1 MNYLPES
8 EIVNLKYQLAQQI
21 KASINRAAS
30 SKNSN
35 MPFLDSFVD
44 TLVDEMAELKI
55 EISRLSL
62 TLSSLKKAEGNEPK
76 GPLRDRTQT
85 SLELPA
91 VLSQS
96 SKEANS
102 FWKLPVNLD
111 SEYLQNIDN
120 FYYPETTDKGNSYI
134 WMGPS
139 NKISMEFPIELI
151 SPIKIIIKNVRFITD
166 EVRQSLQIFVN
177 GDRLQPEFTQQD
189 EGYTITASWLPLHN
203 SVKDKCT
210 LDLIVE
216 RSISVQELY
225 PNTSD
230 TRKLC
235 LALSEIEIHN
245 NVQEY
250 VNT

>member
-8 EIVNLKYQLAQQI
+8 EVINLKYQLAQQI

-55 EISRLSL
+55 EISKLSL
-62 TLSSLKKAEGNEPK
+62 TLASLKNQNNNLP
-76 GPLRDRTQT
+76 PST
-85 SLELPA
+85 ELNGKSQA
-91 VLSQS
+91 VTE
-96 SKEANS
+96 KNS
-102 FWKLPVNLD
+102 FWTFPVQLD

-120 FYYPETTDKGNSYI
+120 FYYPESTQKGNSYI
-134 WMGPS
+134 WMGPHNRVS
-139 NKISMEFPIELI
+139 IDFPVHLI
-151 SPIKIIIKNVRFITD
+151 SPIKIVLKNVRFITD
-166 EVRQSLQIFVN
+166 SIRQSLEIFVN
-177 GDRLQPEFTQQD
+177 GDRLELEFSQQD
-189 EGYTITASWLPLHN
+189 EGYTISGSWLPLHN

-210 LDLIVE
+210 IDIQVE
-216 RSISVQELY
+216 RSVSVQELY
-225 PNTSD
+225 PETSD

-235 LALSEIEIHN
+235 LALDEIEIHN
-245 NVQEY
+245 NIQEY

>member
-8 EIVNLKYQLAQQI
+8 EIINLKYQLAQQI
-21 KASINRAAS
+21 KASINRAAA

-55 EISRLSL
+55 EISKLSL
-62 TLSSLKKAEGNEPK
+62 TLSSLQKSENNHSQPAP
-76 GPLRDRTQT
+76 
-85 SLELPA
+85 ELQNGH
-91 VLSQS
+91 SNF
-96 SKEANS
+96 SKSENG
-102 FWKLPVNLD
+102 FGKFPVQLD

-120 FYYPETTDKGNSYI
+120 FYYPEETQKGNSYI

-139 NKISMEFPIELI
+139 NKVSIDFPINLV
-151 SPIKIIIKNVRFITD
+151 SPIKIILRNVRFITD

-177 GDRLQPEFTQQD
+177 GDRLELEFSQQD
-189 EGYTITASWLPLHN
+189 EGYTISASWLPLHN

-210 LDLIVE
+210 IDLVVE

-225 PNTSD
+225 PETTD

-235 LALSEIEIHN
+235 LALSEIEIYN
-245 NVQEY
+245 NIQEY

>member
-8 EIVNLKYQLAQQI
+8 EVINLKYQLAQQI
-21 KASINRAAS
+21 KASINRAAA

-55 EISRLSL
+55 EISKLSL
-62 TLSSLKKAEGNEPK
+62 TLSSLKKSENSHLQPAPELQNGHSK
-76 GPLRDRTQT
+76 ALRED
-85 SLELPA
+85 
-91 VLSQS
+91 
-96 SKEANS
+96 NG
-102 FWKLPVNLD
+102 FWKFPIQLD

-120 FYYPETTDKGNSYI
+120 FYYPEKTQKGNYYI

-139 NKISMEFPIELI
+139 NKVSLEFPVHLV
-151 SPIKIIIKNVRFITD
+151 SPIKITLKNVRFITD
-166 EVRQSLQIFVN
+166 EVRQSLQMFVN
-177 GDRLQPEFTQQD
+177 GDRLELEFSQQD
-189 EGYTITASWLPLHN
+189 EGYTISASWLPLHN
-203 SVKDKCT
+203 SIKDKCT
-210 LDLIVE
+210 IDLVVE

-225 PNTSD
+225 PETTD

-245 NVQEY
+245 NIQEY
-250 VNT
+250 VNA

>member
-8 EIVNLKYQLAQQI
+8 EVINLKYQLAQQI

-44 TLVDEMAELKI
+44 TLVDEIAELKI

-62 TLSSLKKAEGNEPK
+62 TLSSLKKAEGE
-76 GPLRDRTQT
+76 RTQS

-91 VLSQS
+91 DLSQS
-96 SKEANS
+96 SKEENS

-139 NKISMEFPIELI
+139 NKISMDFPVHLV
-151 SPIKIIIKNVRFITD
+151 SPIKIILKNVRFITD
-166 EVRQSLQIFVN
+166 EVRQSLQIFLN
-177 GDRLQPEFTQQD
+177 GDRLQPEFSQQD

-225 PNTSD
+225 PKTSD

>member
-8 EIVNLKYQLAQQI
+8 EVINLKYQLAQQI
-21 KASINRAAS
+21 KASINRAAAT
-30 SKNSN
+30 KNSN

-55 EISRLSL
+55 EISKLSL
-62 TLSSLKKAEGNEPK
+62 TLSSLQKSENNY
-76 GPLRDRTQT
+76 
-85 SLELPA
+85 
-91 VLSQS
+91 SQS
-96 SKEANS
+96 APELQNGHSQPSKEENS
-102 FWKLPVNLD
+102 FWKFPVQLD

-120 FYYPETTDKGNSYI
+120 FYYPEATDKGNSYI

-139 NKISMEFPIELI
+139 NKVSIDFPVHLV
-151 SPIKIIIKNVRFITD
+151 SPIKIILRNVRFITD
-166 EVRQSLQIFVN
+166 DIRQSLQIFVN
-177 GDRLQPEFTQQD
+177 GDRLELEFSQQD
-189 EGYTITASWLPLHN
+189 EGYTIAASWLPLHN

-210 LDLIVE
+210 IDLVVE

-225 PNTSD
+225 PKTSD

-245 NVQEY
+245 NIQEY

>member
-8 EIVNLKYQLAQQI
+8 EVINLKYQLSQQI

-30 SKNSN
+30 SKSSN

-44 TLVDEMAELKI
+44 TIVDEMAELKI

-62 TLSSLKKAEGNEPK
+62 TLSSLKNSERNYVQSLDVADEPA
-76 GPLRDRTQT
+76 
-85 SLELPA
+85 LPTN
-91 VLSQS
+91 S
-96 SKEANS
+96 ENS
-102 FWKLPVNLD
+102 FWKLPVHLD
-111 SEYLQNIDN
+111 SEYLRNLDN
-120 FYYPETTDKGNSYI
+120 FYYPEATQKGNSYI

-139 NKISMEFPIELI
+139 NKVSIELPAHLI
-151 SPIKIIIKNVRFITD
+151 SPIKIILRNVRFITD
-166 EVRQSLQIFVN
+166 EVRQSLEILVN
-177 GDRLQPEFTQQD
+177 GDRLELEFSQQD
-189 EGYTITASWLPLHN
+189 EGYTIVGSWLPLHN
-203 SVKDKCT
+203 SDRTKCT
-210 LDLIVE
+210 IDLVVD

-225 PNTSD
+225 PETSD
-230 TRKLC
+230 TRQLC

>member
-8 EIVNLKYQLAQQI
+8 EVINLKYQLAQQI

-62 TLSSLKKAEGNEPK
+62 TLSSLKNSE
-76 GPLRDRTQT
+76 RDRAQS

-91 VLSQS
+91 DLSQS
-96 SKEANS
+96 SKEENS

-139 NKISMEFPIELI
+139 NKISMDFPVHLI
-151 SPIKIIIKNVRFITD
+151 SPIKIILKNVRFITD
-166 EVRQSLQIFVN
+166 EVRQSLQIFLN
-177 GDRLQPEFTQQD
+177 GDRLELEFSQQD
-189 EGYTITASWLPLHN
+189 EGYTIAASWLPLHN
-203 SVKDKCT
+203 SVKDKCI

-225 PNTSD
+225 PKTSD

>member
-8 EIVNLKYQLAQQI
+8 EVVNLKYQLAQQI

-62 TLSSLKKAEGNEPK
+62 TLSSLKNSERNYTQSIDISNEP
-76 GPLRDRTQT
+76 
-85 SLELPA
+85 
-91 VLSQS
+91 SQS
-96 SKEANS
+96 GSENS
-102 FWKLPVNLD
+102 FWKLPVHLD
-111 SEYLQNIDN
+111 SEYLQNIEN
-120 FYYPETTDKGNSYI
+120 FYYPEATQKGNSYI

-139 NKISMEFPIELI
+139 NKVSIDLPVHLI
-151 SPIKIIIKNVRFITD
+151 SPIKIILRNVRFITD
-166 EVRQSLQIFVN
+166 EVRQGLEIFVN
-177 GDRLQPEFTQQD
+177 GDRLELEFSQQD
-189 EGYTITASWLPLHN
+189 EGYTIAASWLPLHN
-203 SVKDKCT
+203 SDKEKCT
-210 LDLIVE
+210 IDLVVE

-225 PNTSD
+225 PDTSD
-230 TRKLC
+230 TRQLC

>member
-8 EIVNLKYQLAQQI
+8 EVINLKYQLAQQI
-21 KASINRAAS
+21 KASINRAAA

-55 EISRLSL
+55 EISKLSL
-62 TLSSLKKAEGNEPK
+62 TLSSLKKSENNHSQPAPELQNGHS
-76 GPLRDRTQT
+76 RTLK
-85 SLELPA
+85 SE
-91 VLSQS
+91 
-96 SKEANS
+96 NS
-102 FWKLPVNLD
+102 FWKFPVQLD
-111 SEYLQNIDN
+111 SEYLQNLDN
-120 FYYPETTDKGNSYI
+120 FYYPETTQKGNSYI
-134 WMGPS
+134 WMGPN
-139 NKISMEFPIELI
+139 NKVSIDFPVHLV
-151 SPIKIIIKNVRFITD
+151 SPIKIILRNVRFITD
-166 EVRQSLQIFVN
+166 QVRQSLQIFVN
-177 GDRLQPEFTQQD
+177 GDRLELEFSQQD

-210 LDLIVE
+210 IDLIVE

-225 PNTSD
+225 PETSD

-245 NVQEY
+245 NIQEY